1 MLLKFSPGVNFGRSV
16 GNFSPGVNFARSAIY
31 DFPRGEFSRSA
42 IFLKKSRAK
51 RPITRNFGKF
61 LYLNIVPKRPF
72 GW

>member
-51 RPITRNFGKF
+51 GQLREILEGFYI
-61 LYLNIVPKRPF
+61 LI
-72 GW
+72 